1 MAGDTLAEG
10 AVGIDCVLHFTVP
23 SRDARGRLVRL
34 GPVLD
39 LVQSAHDYPPAIR
52 KVLAETLVLV
62 ALMGSL
68 LKDQDSQLT
77 VQAQTEGGIIDML
90 VGDYR
95 NGEVR
100 GYIRHD
106 AGRLA
111 EFGGEPNLEA
121 LFGKGYLAITF
132 DLAVTKQ
139 RYQGVVPLEGESL
152 TEACQAYFIQSEQVP
167 TLIRLGIQDQDGHCV
182 AGGLLV
188 QHLPDGEEGRERLHA
203 QMDHPHWEHVAALAG
218 STRESE
224 LVDTALPL
232 DTLVWRLFH
241 EEQEIRVQA
250 DSPLTRG
257 CRCSVEHYHSVLS
270 RFAPE
275 ELAEMRDE
283 QGVIAVDCAFC
294 SRIFPIPV

>member
-106 AGRLA
+106 AERLA
-111 EFGGEPNLEA
+111 ALGGEPNLEA

-139 RYQGVVPLEGESL
+139 RYQGIVPLEGESL
-152 TEACQAYFIQSEQVP
+152 SEACQAYFVQSEQVP
-167 TLIRLGIQDQDGHCV
+167 TLIRLGVSEQDGHCV

-218 STRESE
+218 STRASE
-224 LVDTALPL
+224 LTDAALPL
-232 DTLVWRLFH
+232 DDLVWRLFH

-250 DSPLTRG
+250 DSPLKRG
-257 CRCSVEHYHSVLS
+257 CRCSLEHYHSVLS
-270 RFAPE
+270 RFPAE
-275 ELAEMRDE
+275 ELAELRNED
-283 QGVIAVDCAFC
+283 GVIPVDCAFC
-294 SRIFPIPV
+294 SRIFPVAL